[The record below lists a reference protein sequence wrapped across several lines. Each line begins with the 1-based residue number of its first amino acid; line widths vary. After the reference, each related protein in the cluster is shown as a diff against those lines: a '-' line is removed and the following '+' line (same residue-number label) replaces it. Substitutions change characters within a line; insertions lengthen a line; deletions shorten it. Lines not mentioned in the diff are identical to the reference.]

1 MAGSD
6 ERIEEE
12 SIRRKRERE
21 RSERMGNKEGS
32 LVGRDPPYYPYQHE
46 RWEGREKEKRAKG

>member
-12 SIRRKRERE
+12 SIRRKREDGR
-21 RSERMGNKEGS
+21 RGERMGNMEGS
-32 LVGRDPPYYPYQHE
+32 LVGREPPTTLTST
-46 RWEGREKEKRAKG
+46 GAGK